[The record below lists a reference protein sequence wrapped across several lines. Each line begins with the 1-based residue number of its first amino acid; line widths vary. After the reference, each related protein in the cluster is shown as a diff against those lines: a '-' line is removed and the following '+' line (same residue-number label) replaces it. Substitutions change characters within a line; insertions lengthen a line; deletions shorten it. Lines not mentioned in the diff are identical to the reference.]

1 MHGFC
6 CACMDALW
14 GAKLVLCPAR
24 LCRYDGHLMREQ
36 RLLERQNSTVRFMSD
51 VQRAHVTSLTPTY
64 QQLFG
69 NSFLT
74 APSFLL
80 SSGIDRLSFM
90 QRRHY
95 FGLASGGGG
104 RAGTPGIAG
113 SAAGRNEMNSVSE
126 PRGAGIVLEAH
137 PRYPMCVVEDIFI
150 GCA

>member
-1 MHGFC
+1 MHASATADFVH
-6 CACMDALW
+6 CM
-14 GAKLVLCPAR
+14 VVR
-24 LCRYDGHLMREQ
+24 RYDGHLMREK

-95 FGLASGGGG
+95 FGLVSGGGG
-104 RAGTPGIAG
+104 RAGTPRIAG
-113 SAAGRNEMNSVSE
+113 SATRSEKVSVLE
-126 PRGAGIVLEAH
+126 PRGASIVLEAH
-137 PRYPMCVVEDIFI
+137 PRYPMYVSVII
-150 GCA
+150 GSAWQF